1 MTGWSGVVQVA
12 VVKLAASGQRLQMRY
27 TYIHT
32 YVLMYM
38 HTYMQRTLRW
48 PPLTAV
54 GFLLL
59 TFRSFYYFGATVLNL
74 NPVRAGHLCYC
85 YGCVAVG
92 RTVGGSAVGTLT
104 ACNAQQPHSCS
115 TNAIT
120 NATAAQRAVHI
131 VVVGV
136 VIVLTHASRS
146 AYNC

>member
-1 MTGWSGVVQVA
+1 MVQVA

-27 TYIHT
+27 TYIHMYIHT

-74 NPVRAGHLCYC
+74 NPLSRWAFVLLLWLCCGWTNGRWVGGRHTNCVQRATTAQLQRQCNYKRNRSAARSLYCGCCCCYC
-85 YGCVAVG
+85 SY
-92 RTVGGSAVGTLT
+92 
-104 ACNAQQPHSCS
+104 SC
-115 TNAIT
+115 I
-120 NATAAQRAVHI
+120 AQR
-131 VVVGV
+131 
-136 VIVLTHASRS
+136 T
-146 AYNC
+146 